1 MLSDSDNTDSTA
13 GTFYFL
19 TKLSDQIQSGFEE
32 VLDSNCNKKRFLRVL
47 SEIFVLLLNTNIKTV
62 EKIKN
67 IYKIA
72 METTVKIWSEQN

>member
-1 MLSDSDNTDSTA
+1 MLSDSGNTDSTA

-19 TKLSDQIQSGFEE
+19 TKLSDQFQSEFEE

-47 SEIFVLLLNTNIKTV
+47 SKIFALLLNTKIKTV